1 MRPKKS
7 ATSDAENAPKKQRKV
22 TILQEKTELFE
33 IHHSLRSAGVS
44 PHHFRINKYSIRI
57 TEKKEKETHEA
68 ITAGT
73 PACVKPSTFCKISFH
88 LVLKMQLSCMQDCYN
103 KGIPI
108 DSNMIQE
115 MMKSLYNNLKQKD
128 YERSKAEAF
137 HASKGW
143 FDNFRKSFGFEKKKK
158 S

>member
-88 LVLKMQLSCMQDCYN
+88 LVLKMQLSCRCRIAITRHTYR
-103 KGIPI
+103 
-108 DSNMIQE
+108 
-115 MMKSLYNNLKQKD
+115 L
-128 YERSKAEAF
+128 
-137 HASKGW
+137 
-143 FDNFRKSFGFEKKKK
+143 
-158 S
+158 